1 MVGLAVVVVATE
13 LVTTGVV
20 VSELPPHPETTNKN
34 VSATARFLIG
44 AVCHPPLRGTGATS
58 EPLGHETIDKLP
70 AVSDPPNGG
79 LAASD
84 RGRCVAPRDKS
95 PKANP

>member
-58 EPLGHETIDKLP
+58 EPLGVDTRRRIRATPDSGH
-70 AVSDPPNGG
+70 G
-79 LAASD
+79 
-84 RGRCVAPRDKS
+84 
-95 PKANP
+95 